1 VIPPGFQVAAALLA
15 AVPTAVVVL
24 VVAVRIAAYVIA
36 PAEQRPII
44 RKARRIR
51 RSWRRTA
58 TRVGLAHTE

>member
-1 VIPPGFQVAAALLA
+1 LA